1 MKSIIVLLLSTVVF
15 FVRFDA
21 LFAQDKQKE
30 LFEVESISFF
40 QNEKFEKE
48 EFLNIMATRESPNW
62 LSQALYGLFGEK
74 VGTPPA
80 YFEPLAFESDIE
92 RIKKIYVDNGY
103 FDVNIIPEV
112 NKNNQK
118 KYVTLSIIIRENEP
132 VVIDSVTILGIEKI
146 PETVKAEITSS
157 ALLQKN
163 THVVIQTV
171 NREIARIIALL
182 QNNGFPL
189 ARYNK
194 ESSSV
199 LKYSSHHRATV
210 VLQFETGREFIFGD
224 LNYTIGSS
232 TADTLEYD
240 IFAKQLDFKR
250 GELFSVEKKKS
261 SERNLNRLG
270 VFDAARL
277 DILFPAD
284 SIKSKNIMLNLV
296 GTLRPKYDLSPEIS
310 FSDENNAFN
319 IGFGGGYKDR
329 NFFGSARNFRSRL
342 TFRFQSLQQW
352 DFSNIFAKSGWK
364 DPSVIGGA
372 DLTFSVTQP
381 YMFSRAMS
389 ANISLSFRV
398 EKLPEYVQNII
409 RSKFGITNQFA
420 TYTQGFL
427 EWTLVRSQVEF
438 LADSIQVSDD
448 KFNEH
453 EETRPQFN
461 SILSATLQ
469 RDKTNDIFSP
479 SRGFFHSVTL
489 EESGILPLL
498 IQSIQPDLPFT
509 QFYNASLLGRWYFET
524 GRDNY
529 SLLASKIKIGYQD
542 KYGESKADTLRTIP
556 LYRRY
561 FAGGSGSVRGWRAR
575 DLGDAPQNYVL
586 GGNFLVEGNIEERI
600 NITRGF
606 GKFFFLDLEKVWFVA
621 FCDVGNVWSQVTD
634 FTFTSLAVAT
644 GFGIRYNTFFGPF
657 RFDVGLK
664 GYDPASP
671 TGQRTIFQKQFFGET
686 FRNAVYHFGI
696 GHAF

>member
-319 IGFGGGYKDR
+319 IGFGGGYTDR

-342 TFRFQSLQQW
+342 TFR
-352 DFSNIFAKSGWK
+352 DRKS
-364 DPSVIGGA
+364 V
-372 DLTFSVTQP
+372 V
-381 YMFSRAMS
+381 
-389 ANISLSFRV
+389 
-398 EKLPEYVQNII
+398 
-409 RSKFGITNQFA
+409 
-420 TYTQGFL
+420 
-427 EWTLVRSQVEF
+427 
-438 LADSIQVSDD
+438 
-448 KFNEH
+448 
-453 EETRPQFN
+453 
-461 SILSATLQ
+461 
-469 RDKTNDIFSP
+469 
-479 SRGFFHSVTL
+479 
-489 EESGILPLL
+489 
-498 IQSIQPDLPFT
+498 
-509 QFYNASLLGRWYFET
+509 
-524 GRDNY
+524 
-529 SLLASKIKIGYQD
+529 
-542 KYGESKADTLRTIP
+542 
-556 LYRRY
+556 
-561 FAGGSGSVRGWRAR
+561 
-575 DLGDAPQNYVL
+575 
-586 GGNFLVEGNIEERI
+586 
-600 NITRGF
+600 
-606 GKFFFLDLEKVWFVA
+606 
-621 FCDVGNVWSQVTD
+621 
-634 FTFTSLAVAT
+634 
-644 GFGIRYNTFFGPF
+644 
-657 RFDVGLK
+657 
-664 GYDPASP
+664 
-671 TGQRTIFQKQFFGET
+671 
-686 FRNAVYHFGI
+686 
-696 GHAF
+696 